1 MIPMTSDRREIRA
14 RLDRIRAR
22 LGYLDGDRWTR
33 EIDENGER
41 IVTARAI
48 TVSRAAPPPDAAGA
62 PTGRANAPGARS
74 GAGPAGEGGQHIA
87 GHEAPETLLTFDAGA
102 TRDERMMIFD
112 IREDVGFLLATID
125 RAFAALRVKR
135 REDRTKDFAA
145 EAAMKCGSA
154 QFQRF
159 LGASSATVAD
169 IRLKERLGIDS
180 KRDLNTDREAAVR
193 WRALRAEFETWMRG
207 QGDEVR
213 T

>member
-1 MIPMTSDRREIRA
+1 MIPMTSDKGEIRA

-33 EIDENGER
+33 EIDEDGER
-41 IVTARAI
+41 IVTARVV
-48 TVSRAAPPPDAAGA
+48 TSG
-62 PTGRANAPGARS
+62 GRRV
-74 GAGPAGEGGQHIA
+74 

-112 IREDVGFLLATID
+112 IREDVAFLLATID
-125 RAFAALRVKR
+125 RAFAALRVKKH
-135 REDRTKDFAA
+135 EDRAKDFAA
-145 EAAMKCGSA
+145 EAAMKCSSA

-180 KRDLNTDREAAVR
+180 KRDLNTDREAAAR
-193 WRALRAEFETWMRG
+193 WRELRAEFETWMRG
-207 QGDEVR
+207 QG
-213 T
+213 